1 MRITPDIPP
10 EQGLRMLRE
19 AKGYFITNTARD
31 LSQSD
36 FKNRILLHTELLVAE
51 ERDEAGFF
59 SLEISGGASIHVDML
74 RKLIN
79 PFEKLKILK
88 KHMPRTMFQTLCRG
102 INLFGYRPYPENV
115 IRLTVR
121 EFAKYIEVWRV
132 FDFLNHVPNMIPVF
146 EEVKKAGRYLEPAI
160 CFSTGPEHTDEYYV
174 KKVEEIIDVTGKD
187 IILAIKNHSGLGT
200 PARIGRLINAIL
212 DRFPDL
218 IIHYHGHNT
227 DGNDIGRIVAAVKA
241 GAKIVDAGDHAMT
254 GFFGPPPIL
263 TVIQTLADEGY
274 DAKGINIDAI
284 IETSNKLKKVRRAY
298 EPFESQ
304 FKGFDSTV
312 HIHKLP
318 GGAMGSS
325 FEQAVKGGFLDK
337 MPEILIKELPRVHRE
352 LGNFWSV
359 TPGSQI
365 LWTTAV
371 THVLTGVRYKN
382 ANEDLKRLLLERY
395 GPFPFYRP
403 SDEIYEAVFGK
414 DWKRIVLNES
424 GREEITPIDIEE
436 EKRKL
441 EEEIKREA
449 SIEEVVLYLQHPK
462 DAVDFFKFEEEYGKT
477 YVLPPEVWY
486 RQGGFEI
493 GETIRFR
500 DYTGKYHQIT
510 IGPSSPLEE
519 GGIITYLMVDHHPEP
534 FVYKPEEEEK
544 KGEEEKKKSIEE
556 LMLLA
561 EMGEICSTIDG
572 TVVEVKV
579 KEGDIVKEGDV
590 IAIVEAMK
598 MLNNITTPVT
608 GEVKAVPVK
617 EGQQIK
623 VGDLIARI
631 KPKKVKEEEICQD
644 RRSQEQSIGHQ

>member
-10 EQGLRMLRE
+10 EQGLKMIRE
-19 AKGYFITNTARD
+19 AKGYFITNTERD

-51 ERDEAGFF
+51 ERDEAGYF
-59 SLEISGGASIHVDML
+59 SIEISGGASIHVDML
-74 RKLIN
+74 RKQVN

-102 INLFGYRPYPENV
+102 VNLFGYRPYPENV

-132 FDFLNHVPNMIPVF
+132 FDFLNYVPNMIPVF

-160 CFSTGPEHTDEYYV
+160 CFSTGPEHTDEFYV
-174 KKVEEIIDVTGKD
+174 KKVKEIIDVTGPD

-200 PARIGRLINAIL
+200 PARIGRLIRAIL
-212 DRFPDL
+212 DKFPDL

-227 DGNDIGRIVAAVKA
+227 DGNDVGRIVAAVKA

-263 TVIQTLADEGY
+263 TVIQALADEGY
-274 DAKGINIDAI
+274 EPEGINIDAVI
-284 IETSNKLKKVRRAY
+284 ATSDKLKRVRPAY
-298 EPFESQ
+298 KAFESQ
-304 FKGFDSTV
+304 YKGFDPTV

-325 FEQAVKGGFLDK
+325 FEQAEKGGFLDR
-337 MPEILIKELPRVHRE
+337 MPEILMKELPRVHKE

-371 THVLTGVRYKN
+371 THVLTGIRYKN
-382 ANEDLKRLLLERY
+382 ASEDLKRLLLERY

-403 SDEIYEAVFGK
+403 DDEIYRAVFGEK
-414 DWKRIVLNES
+414 WKRIVLNES
-424 GREEITPIDIEE
+424 GLEKAEPIDIEE

-441 EEEIKREA
+441 EKELGREVTM
-449 SIEEVVLYLQHPK
+449 EEVVLYLQHPK
-462 DAVDFFKFEEEYGKT
+462 DAVEFFKFEEEYGKT
-477 YVLPPEVWY
+477 YVLPPEVWF
-486 RQGGFEI
+486 REGGFEV

-510 IGPSSPLEE
+510 IGPSSRLED
-519 GGIITYLMVDHHPEP
+519 GAIITYFMVDYHPEP
-534 FVYKPEEEEK
+534 FVYRPEEEGRK
-544 KGEEEKKKSIEE
+544 KEEKKKSIEE
-556 LMLLA
+556 IMLLA
-561 EMGEICSTIDG
+561 EMGEVCSTTDG

-579 KEGDIVKEGDV
+579 KKGDMVKEGDILV
-590 IAIVEAMK
+590 IIESMK
-598 MLNNITTPVT
+598 MLNNVESKVE
-608 GEVKAVPVK
+608 GEVKEVAVK
-617 EGQQIK
+617 EGDQVK
-623 VGDLIARI
+623 TGDLLVRI
-631 KPKKVKEEEICQD
+631 KPKKK
-644 RRSQEQSIGHQ
+644 

>member
-10 EQGLRMLRE
+10 EQGLKMLRE

-74 RKLIN
+74 RKLVN
-79 PFEKLKILK
+79 PFEKLKLLR

-102 INLFGYRPYPENV
+102 VNLFGYRPYPENV
-115 IRLTVR
+115 IRLTVQ

-132 FDFLNHVPNMIPVF
+132 FDFLNYIPNMIPVF
-146 EEVKKAGRYLEPAI
+146 EEVKKAGKYLEPAI
-160 CFSTGPEHTDEYYV
+160 CFSTGPEHTDEFYIGKV
-174 KKVEEIIDVTGKD
+174 KEIIDITGPD

-200 PARIGRLINAIL
+200 PARIGRLIKAIL
-212 DRFPDL
+212 DKFPDL

-227 DGNDIGRIVAAVKA
+227 DGNDVARIVAAVKA

-263 TVIQTLADEGY
+263 TVIQTLLDEGY
-274 DAKGINIDAI
+274 QAEGINIDAI
-284 IETSNKLKKVRRAY
+284 IATSNKLKKVRQAY

-304 FKGFDSTV
+304 FKGFDPTV

-337 MPEILIKELPRVHRE
+337 MPEILIEELPKVHKE

-371 THVLTGVRYKN
+371 THVLSGVRYKN
-382 ANEDLKRLLLERY
+382 ASEDLKRLLLERY
-395 GPFPFYRP
+395 GPFPFYKP
-403 SDEIYEAVFGK
+403 SDEIYREVFGSN
-414 DWKRIVLNES
+414 WKKIISTEA
-424 GREEITPIDIEE
+424 GREEITPIDL
-436 EKRKL
+436 EKEKKKL
-441 EEEIKREA
+441 EDSIEREA
-449 SIEEVVLYLQHPK
+449 SLEDLVLYLQHPK

-477 YVLPPEVWY
+477 YVLAPEVWY

-510 IGPSSPLEE
+510 IGPSSQTED

-534 FVYKPEEEEK
+534 FVYKPEKEETK
-544 KGEEEKKKSIEE
+544 EEKKKSVEE

-561 EMGEICSTIDG
+561 EMGEICATTDG
-572 TVVEVKV
+572 TIVEVRV
-579 KEGDIVKEGDV
+579 KEGDEVKEGDV
-590 IAIVEAMK
+590 IAILEAMK
-598 MLNNITTPVT
+598 MLNNIISPVT
-608 GEVKAVPVK
+608 GKVKQVPVK
-617 EGQQIK
+617 EGQQVK
-623 VGDLIARI
+623 LGDLIARI
-631 KPKKVKEEEICQD
+631 KPKRKSD
-644 RRSQEQSIGHQ
+644 

>member
-10 EQGLRMLRE
+10 EQGLKMLRE

-74 RKLIN
+74 RKLVN
-79 PFEKLKILK
+79 PFEKLKLLR

-102 INLFGYRPYPENV
+102 VNLFGYRPYPENV
-115 IRLTVR
+115 IRLTVQ

-132 FDFLNHVPNMIPVF
+132 FDFLNHIPNMIPVF
-146 EEVKKAGRYLEPAI
+146 EEVKKAGKYLEPAI
-160 CFSTGPEHTDEYYV
+160 CFSTGPEHTDEFYV
-174 KKVEEIIDVTGKD
+174 GKVKEIIDITGPD

-200 PARIGRLINAIL
+200 PARIGRLIRAIL
-212 DRFPDL
+212 DKFPDL

-227 DGNDIGRIVAAVKA
+227 DGNDVARIVAAVKA

-263 TVIQTLADEGY
+263 TVIQTLLDEGY
-274 DAKGINIDAI
+274 EAEGINIDAVI
-284 IETSNKLKKVRRAY
+284 ATSNKLKKVRQAY

-304 FKGFDSTV
+304 FKGFDPTV

-337 MPEILIKELPRVHRE
+337 MPQILIEELPRVHKE

-371 THVLTGVRYKN
+371 THVLSGIRYKN
-382 ANEDLKRLLLERY
+382 ASEDLKRLLLERY

-403 SDEIYEAVFGK
+403 SDEIYRAVFGSN
-414 DWKRIVLNES
+414 WKKIVATES
-424 GREEITPIDIEE
+424 GREEITPIDLEE

-441 EEEIKREA
+441 EESIEREA
-449 SIEEVVLYLQHPK
+449 TTEELVLYLQHPK

-477 YVLPPEVWY
+477 YVLGPEVWY
-486 RQGGFEI
+486 RQGGFEV

-510 IGPSSPLEE
+510 IGPSSHTEDGE
-519 GGIITYLMVDHHPEP
+519 IITYFMVDHHPEP
-534 FVYKPEEEEK
+534 FVYKPEKEK
-544 KGEEEKKKSIEE
+544 KEEGEKKKSIEE

-561 EMGEICSTIDG
+561 EMGEICATTDG
-572 TVVEVKV
+572 TIVEVRI
-579 KEGDIVKEGDV
+579 KEGDEVKEGDV
-590 IAIVEAMK
+590 IAVLEAMK

-608 GEVKAVPVK
+608 GEVKQVSVK
-617 EGQQIK
+617 EGQQVK

-631 KPKKVKEEEICQD
+631 KPKRKTD
-644 RRSQEQSIGHQ
+644 S